1 MILNPSGDR
10 KSHWNG
16 SEAILM
22 TCMLIA
28 LMQRQRR
35 VLALIQQEFLV
46 HKVGVQNSDLLLKDK
61 IVYALIWQFENI
73 CFSELSQIHSRI
85 LHQWILIFWFINKQN
100 FTLVHFVITICK
112 KNHCF

>member
-1 MILNPSGDR
+1 MILNPSGDG

-22 TCMLIA
+22 SCMLIA
-28 LMQRQRR
+28 LMQRQKR

-46 HKVGVQNSDLLLKDK
+46 HEVGVQNSNFLLENK

-73 CFSELSQIHSRI
+73 SISELSQIHSSG
-85 LHQWILIFWFINKQN
+85 H
-100 FTLVHFVITICK
+100 
-112 KNHCF
+112 